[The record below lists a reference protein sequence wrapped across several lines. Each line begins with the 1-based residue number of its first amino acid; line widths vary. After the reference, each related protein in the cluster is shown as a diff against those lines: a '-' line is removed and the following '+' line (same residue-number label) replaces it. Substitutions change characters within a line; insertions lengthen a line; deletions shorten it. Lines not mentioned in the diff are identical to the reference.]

1 MLWLAV
7 ICVSLALSGASVK
20 KQPVDVVRDYKVKA
34 QKAYLD
40 HLDSA
45 LTHVESQLSGL
56 KVKHDLKLVEEL
68 HARLEYLE
76 GNRKAYASCVIS
88 AARF

>member
-20 KQPVDVVRDYKVKA
+20 KHPVDRVKEYKVKA
-34 QKAYLD
+34 QSAFLE

-45 LTHVESQLSGL
+45 LSHVEEQLSGL
-56 KVKHDLKLVEEL
+56 KLEHDEKLVEEL

-76 GNRKAYASCVIS
+76 GKP
-88 AARF
+88 